1 MYRDVAQWSGI
12 RDRVLRKGGSIRQV
26 ARETGISPETIRKML
41 DHPLPQPYRPRSR
54 RYPKLGPHTGSIQ
67 RMLRGNATLPPSAR
81 LSIKAIYKRI
91 RDTEGFSGGYS
102 SVKDYASLIAT
113 EPDKARIW
121 EYAYDLLTSLEKKR
135 AIDFLFLLSRADP
148 PVISRSRTEQFFRDA
163 GRVIRIAP
171 KPDRREQA
179 RQAAFEWMR
188 AVLQK
193 QICPEALRQ
202 EIGDI
207 PDIVALLDR
216 LYGGRL
222 SDRNRSMVVLASSR
236 GLHYGTV
243 RDFLGIDVKTYRKY
257 LRTFENGGHA
267 ALFARQTK
275 STRKFDNEAVKQAV
289 FGLLHEPPSN
299 YGINRTTWIMPDL
312 SRVLRETGQ
321 PASPDVIRTITT
333 AAGYRWRKAR
343 KVLTSTDPKYR
354 EKVHHIQSILAE
366 LQENE
371 AFFSIDEYG
380 PFAIRAQ
387 GGRALVGPGEMPYVP
402 QYQKSKGCLIMTAAL
417 ELSKNQIS
425 YFYSPR
431 KDTGEMLR
439 MFTNLVQEYGHKS
452 RIYLSWDAASWHM
465 SKMLYTHVAKHN
477 DAVTKGDVAGPLVD
491 LAPLPAG
498 AQFLNVIES
507 VFSGMARAV
516 IANSNY
522 GSVDEARAAI
532 ERYIQERNEKFRL
545 SPKRAGRKIWGL
557 EREPARFSAS
567 NNCKDPRYR

>member
-12 RDRVLRKGGSIRQV
+12 RDQVLRKGVAIRQV
-26 ARETGISPETIRKML
+26 VRETGISRKTVRKML

-54 RYPKLGPHTGSIQ
+54 RYPKLGPHTSSIQ
-67 RMLRGNATLPPSAR
+67 RMLRENATLPPSAR
-81 LSIKAIYKRI
+81 LSIKAIYECI
-91 RDTEGFSGGYS
+91 RDTESFRGSYG
-102 SVKDYASLIAT
+102 SVSDYARSIA
-113 EPDKARIW
+113 PDDVCIW

-163 GRVIRIAP
+163 GRVINIAP
-171 KPDRREQA
+171 KPDKREQA
-179 RQAAFEWMR
+179 RQAALEWMR

-193 QICPEALRQ
+193 EISPNALRQ
-202 EIGDI
+202 EIGDV
-207 PDIVALLDR
+207 PDIAALLNS
-216 LYGGRL
+216 LYDGRL
-222 SDRNRSMVVLASSR
+222 SDRNRSMVVLASRR
-236 GLHYGTV
+236 GLSCGMV
-243 RDFLGIDVKTYRKY
+243 CDFLGIDKHTHRKY
-257 LRTFENGGHA
+257 LRTFKNGGQA
-267 ALFARQTK
+267 ALFARPTR
-275 STRKFDNEAVKQAV
+275 STRKFDNEAIKQAV

-312 SRVLRETGQ
+312 SRVLRDTGQ
-321 PASPDVIRTITT
+321 PACPEVIRKITK
-333 AAGYRWRKAR
+333 AAGYRWRRAR
-343 KVLTSTDPKYR
+343 KVLTSTDPEYR
-354 EKVHHIQSILAE
+354 EKVHHIQSILAQ

-371 AFFSIDEYG
+371 AFFSIDEFG

-387 GGRALVGPGEMPYVP
+387 GGRALVAPGEMPTVP
-402 QYQKSKGCLIMTAAL
+402 QRQKSKGSLIMTTAL
-417 ELSKNQIS
+417 ELSKNQIT

-439 MFTNLVQEYGHKS
+439 MLGKLTEQYTHKS

-465 SKMLYTHVAKHN
+465 SKMLYAHVAKHN
-477 DAVTKGDVAGPLVD
+477 DAITKGDVAGPLVA

-522 GSVDEARAAI
+522 ASVEEARAAI
-532 ERYIQERNEKFRL
+532 ERYVQERNEKFGCA
-545 SPKRAGRKIWGL
+545 PKRAGGKIWGM
-557 EREPARFSAS
+557 EREPARFSGS
-567 NNCKDPRYR
+567 NNCKDPRYYR

>member
-12 RDRVLRKGGSIRQV
+12 RDRVLRKGVSIRQV
-26 ARETGISPETIRKML
+26 ARETGISPETIRKMVN
-41 DHPLPQPYRPRSR
+41 HPLPLPYRPRSR
-54 RYPKLGPHTGSIQ
+54 RHPKLGPHMGSIQ
-67 RMLRGNATLPPSAR
+67 RMLQENATLSPSAR
-81 LSIKAIYKRI
+81 LSIKAIYELI
-91 RDTEGFSGGYS
+91 RDTEGFDGGYNT
-102 SVKDYASLIAT
+102 VRDYASTIAT

-121 EYAYDLLTSLEKKR
+121 EYTYDLVTSLEKKR

-148 PVISRSRTEQFFRDA
+148 PVISRNSTEQFFRDA
-163 GRVIRIAP
+163 GRVISIAP
-171 KPDRREQA
+171 KPDRREQV
-179 RQAAFEWMR
+179 RQTAFEWMR

-193 QICPEALRQ
+193 QISPEALRQ
-202 EIGDI
+202 EVRGI
-207 PDIVALLDR
+207 PDIMALLDR

-222 SDRNRSMVVLASSR
+222 SDRNRSMVVLATSR
-236 GLHYGTV
+236 GLDGRTI
-243 RDFLGIDVKTYRKY
+243 RDFLGIDVRTYSKY
-257 LRTFENGGHA
+257 LRTFKNGGHA

-354 EKVHHIQSILAE
+354 EKVQHIQNILAE

-439 MFTNLVQEYGHKS
+439 MFTKLVREYGHKS

-465 SKMLYTHVAKHN
+465 SKMLYTHVAKHGGWSAN
-477 DAVTKGDVAGPLVD
+477 PRGSRQRITVRTHAIAELKSADFR
-491 LAPLPAG
+491 PAERRKQ
-498 AQFLNVIES
+498 ALES
-507 VFSGMARAV
+507 
-516 IANSNY
+516 IH
-522 GSVDEARAAI
+522 
-532 ERYIQERNEKFRL
+532 
-545 SPKRAGRKIWGL
+545 
-557 EREPARFSAS
+557 
-567 NNCKDPRYR
+567 

>member
-1 MYRDVAQWSGI
+1 MYRNVAQWSGI
-12 RDRVLRKGGSIRQV
+12 RDQVLRKGVSIRQV
-26 ARETGISPETIRKML
+26 ARETGISPKTVRKMV
-41 DHPLPQPYRPRSR
+41 DRPLPQPYRPRSR

-67 RMLRGNATLPPSAR
+67 RMLGQNATLPPSIR
-81 LSIKAIYKRI
+81 LSIKAIYERI
-91 RDTEGFSGGYS
+91 RDTEGFRGSYS
-102 SVKDYASLIAT
+102 SVKEYAGAIAP
-113 EPDKARIW
+113 EPHKAHIW
-121 EYAYDLLTSLEKKR
+121 ENAYDLLISLEKKR
-135 AIDFLFLLSRADP
+135 AIDFLVLLSRADP
-148 PVISRSRTEQFFRDA
+148 PVISSSRIEQFFRDA
-163 GRVIRIAP
+163 GRVISVAS

-179 RQAAFEWMR
+179 RQAAYEWMR

-193 QICPEALRQ
+193 QISPEALRQ
-202 EIGDI
+202 QIGDI
-207 PDIVALLDR
+207 PDIAALLDR

-236 GLHYGTV
+236 GLHGGTV
-243 RDFLGIDVKTYRKY
+243 RDFLGIDVKTYHKY
-257 LRTFENGGHA
+257 LRTFKNGGHA

-275 STRKFDNEAVKQAV
+275 STRKFDKEAVKQAV
-289 FGLLHEPPSN
+289 FSLLHEPPSN

-321 PASPDVIRTITT
+321 PACPDVIRAITSI
-333 AAGYRWRKAR
+333 AGYRWRKAR

-380 PFAIRAQ
+380 PFSIRAQ
-387 GGRALVGPGEMPYVP
+387 GGRALACPGEMPTVP
-402 QYQKSKGCLIMTAAL
+402 QYQKSKGCLIMTTAL

-425 YFYSPR
+425 YFYSSR

-439 MFTNLVQEYGHKS
+439 MLSTLVKEYGHKN

-465 SKMLYTHVAKHN
+465 SKMLYAQVAKHN
-477 DAVTKGDVAGPLVD
+477 DAITRGDVAGPIVD

-498 AQFLNVIES
+498 AQFLNVVES
-507 VFSGMARAV
+507 VFSGMARAI

-522 GSVDEARAAI
+522 QSVDEARAAI
-532 ERYIQERNEKFRL
+532 ERYVQERNEKFRCT
-545 SPKRAGRKIWGL
+545 PKRAGGKIWGM
-557 EREPARFSAS
+557 EREPSRFSTS